1 MVQKRM
7 MRDQRKDYKRG
18 NRHVRFIGFL
28 MGAVFGL
35 AGVWGS
41 AVYSSAS
48 GTAADVLSLAASQ
61 IGYHEKATEEFLDDF
76 TANSGTANYTKY
88 ARDLG
93 VANGQ
98 PWCGYFVWWCMR
110 TAGVPD
116 DRHPCVGYVT
126 KDWFVTRGLWHDRG
140 TYVPKPG
147 DYIAFGDPL
156 NHCGIVE
163 SVSADRVY
171 TLEGNSS
178 DVVKRRDYALTE
190 TRIAGY
196 GTINYTG
203 ASPVVT
209 PPVVQPPAATKAP
222 AIPSADTSNPGAPYP
237 IPDGILGTGSAGDA
251 VKWVQ
256 VCLNELMD
264 AGISVDGIYGN
275 QTVSAVKAFQKKYGL
290 TPDGIVGTKTCNKM
304 LDLWRKNST
313 SHSANQTGKGD
324 SSVNDQNRI
333 PTVSKVNKFRAAAKK
348 KGFLLRWKKKA
359 SVSGYQ
365 MQLSTKKNFKSA
377 KTYQVGKG
385 KAKYSVSS
393 LKNRKKYYIRIRA
406 YRTYQNSKGK
416 TKKAYGT
423 YVTIH
428 KKTK

>member
-1 MVQKRM
+1 MVQKRTI
-7 MRDQRKDYKRG
+7 RDYRKEYKRE
-18 NRHVRFIGFL
+18 NRKIRFFGFL
-28 MGAVFGL
+28 LGAVFCL
-35 AGVWGS
+35 AGFWDG
-41 AVYSSAS
+41 AVYSSAA
-48 GTAADVLSLAASQ
+48 GTAADVLTVAASQ
-61 IGYHEKATEEFLDDF
+61 IGYHEKATEEYLDDF
-76 TANSGTANYTKY
+76 TANSGTANFTKY

-126 KDWFVTRGLWHDRG
+126 KDWFVDRGLWHDRG

-147 DYIAFGDPL
+147 DYIAFGNPL
-156 NHCGIVE
+156 HHCGIVE
-163 SVSADRVY
+163 SVLGDRVY

-178 DVVKRRDYALTE
+178 DVVKRRDYGLTE
-190 TRIAGY
+190 DRIAGY

-203 ASPVVT
+203 APPVVT
-209 PPVVQPPAATKAP
+209 SPTAPPPAATKAP
-222 AIPSADTSNPGAPYP
+222 AIPSTDNSNPGAPYP
-237 IPDGILGTGSAGDA
+237 IPDGILGSGSAGDA

-264 AGISVDGIYGN
+264 AGITVDGIYGN
-275 QTVSAVKAFQKKYGL
+275 QTVTAVKAFQKKYGL
-290 TPDGIVGTKTCNKM
+290 TPDGMVGTKTCNKM
-304 LDLWRKNST
+304 LDLWRKNGASN
-313 SHSANQTGKGD
+313 SAKQTGKGN
-324 SSVNDQNRI
+324 SSGNDQSV
-333 PTVSKVNKFRAAAKK
+333 PSVSKVSKFRAVAKR
-348 KGFLLRWKKKA
+348 KGFLLRWKKKT

-377 KTYQVGKG
+377 KTYRVG
-385 KAKYSVSS
+385 KAKAKYTVSS

-416 TKKAYGT
+416 SKKAYGT